1 MHYNDDEIP
10 EIDEIEE
17 SDMTDNNEAEER
29 VENEGAQV
37 RNFIVNNYYS

>member
-17 SDMTDNNEAEER
+17 SDKTDNNEAEVSKLDMR
-29 VENEGAQV
+29 VLQLT
-37 RNFIVNNYYS
+37 